1 MHIISIQS
9 KFLITSR
16 ERDKSNPAGP
26 ERYPAYSYPLTSKVI
41 SMTHSHISLKF
52 NKLLAFSRPLLGV
65 NATGIS
71 DRLDLVGAL
80 LGLAKRQL
88 VLRSLKALFL
98 TGEKGVHGSVE
109 LVAAVEEVELHHE
122 EETDKVATELADERA
137 GCGSG
142 ATWNVTVSWVLQL
155 TSPKIDMTYR

>member
-1 MHIISIQS
+1 MHISIQS
-9 KFLITSR
+9 KILITSR
-16 ERDKSNPAGP
+16 ERDRSNPACP

-52 NKLLAFSRPLLGV
+52 NKLLNSSRPLLGV

-71 DRLDLVGAL
+71 NRLDLISAL
-80 LGLAKRQL
+80 LGLAKR
-88 VLRSLKALFL
+88 LFL

-122 EETDKVATELADERA
+122 EETDKVAAELADERA

-155 TSPKIDMTYR
+155 TSLKIDVTYQ